1 MLVYRAAWLV
11 DKYWLGPDMRNRIGL
26 CESGINIVVTYLR
39 QGQQH
44 NVTLMTVLAESRSPP
59 ASPIWGLHHRAN

>member
-1 MLVYRAAWLV
+1 MLR
-11 DKYWLGPDMRNRIGL
+11 
-26 CESGINIVVTYLR
+26 ESGINIVVTYLR

-44 NVTLMTVLAESRSPP
+44 NVTLMTVLAESRWPP